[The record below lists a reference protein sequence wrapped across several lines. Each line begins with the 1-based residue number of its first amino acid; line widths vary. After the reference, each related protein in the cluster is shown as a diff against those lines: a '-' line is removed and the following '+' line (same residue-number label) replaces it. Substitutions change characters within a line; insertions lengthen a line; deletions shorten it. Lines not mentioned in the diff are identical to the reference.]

1 MNWRN
6 CLKENQRY
14 DGLSLSLLLS
24 FFFSLSL
31 HFCLFPRLSHRWFI
45 RSAWRWNLSWSYS
58 DLWPPRDLVCHA
70 MSPRSSQSPPSPYVA
85 KKCTLENNAQGGR
98 LTKCPSIYRTS
109 LTKCSIR
116 AGIRFPFFLTY
127 SQDLMD
133 WLTNWLTGRLTDWN
147 FKLRAED
154 SLWNLIR
161 WMWIKLYCLLIT
173 SCQEWHSTLSVA
185 KYPKDP
191 ELSRTLRRYK
201 DLNETCS
208 SWYNITS

>member
-116 AGIRFPFFLTY
+116 AGIRFPLFLTY

-147 FKLRAED
+147 FKLRGFALKSHKMNVNEAV
-154 SLWNLIR
+154 LFVNH
-161 WMWIKLYCLLIT
+161 
-173 SCQEWHSTLSVA
+173 Q
-185 KYPKDP
+185 
-191 ELSRTLRRYK
+191 LSRVAFHTL
-201 DLNETCS
+201 CS
-208 SWYNITS
+208 QIPKGPGAIQDTEEIQRSKWNM